1 MSQEDCFAGRW
12 KCLVFA
18 FVGLEEQKKHGIPVI
33 QDIKP

>member
-1 MSQEDCFAGRW
+1 MGEEDYFAWRW

-18 FVGLEEQKKHGIPVI
+18 FVGSEEQKKHGIPDI